1 MSKRTAALVAA
12 TGLCAILACHP
23 RADTTAGVREGRMVE
38 VTTRA
43 PEPLPLELSAEVRA
57 ELDRAQPAVATLQ
70 RGDVGAAAEAAER
83 MLADD
88 PNNPYLRAVRAISAY
103 PRAWAPIH
111 QYLWSILDDPRAI
124 VGLAS
129 VEARPALEAA
139 DRVLATVDAD
149 LAVVERVRGVQLD
162 LCVACLS
169 ADWNGDGTI
178 DERDAAQWEIEP
190 TGGSEPATRPTFRF
204 DDGDVAWLRG
214 MVAFQRAAI
223 AVTVGYD
230 MRELP
235 MLAATRLG
243 MTPTVRLRL
252 LDAARV
258 RSAGD
263 HLRAAAEHSLRARA
277 LYLEERDDAWEW
289 IASPTQGHHFLP
301 IRFTEAGYATWAEV
315 LNGIVA
321 LKDGRTGLDVGE
333 LASLGKEEVTVE
345 SPASIDLEAFFASPT
360 DIVID
365 TQLLAEARASRSEA
379 AYRAFF
385 TTLAGGHVTEG
396 LPATPLVTLADR
408 EAEEVE
414 LGVESWRAKRR
425 RMLAYN

>member
-23 RADTTAGVREGRMVE
+23 RADTTAGAREGRVVE

-70 RGDVGAAAEAAER
+70 RGDVAAATATAER

-88 PNNPYLRAVRAISAY
+88 PDNPYLRAVRAIGAY
-103 PRAWAPIH
+103 PRAFAPIH
-111 QYLWSILDDPRAI
+111 RYLWGILDDPRAI

-129 VEARPALEAA
+129 EDARPALAEAE
-139 DRVLATVDAD
+139 RVLAGIDGD
-149 LAVVERVRGVQLD
+149 LAVVERTRGMQLD

-169 ADWNGDGTI
+169 ADWDGDGAI
-178 DERDAAQWEIEP
+178 DDRDRAQWEIEDG
-190 TGGSEPATRPTFRF
+190 TAATAPTFRF

-214 MVAFQRAAI
+214 MIAFQRAAVAI
-223 AVTVGYD
+223 AVAYD

-289 IASPTQGHHFLP
+289 VASPTQGHHFLP

-315 LNGIVA
+315 LNEIVA
-321 LKDGRTGLDVGE
+321 LADGRTGLDVGE
-333 LASLGKEEVTVE
+333 LASLGKEDVAVE
-345 SPASIDLEAFFASPT
+345 SAASIDLAAFFASPT

-365 TQLLAEARASRSEA
+365 TALLAEARASRTEA

-385 TTLAGGHVTEG
+385 ATLVGGHVTED
-396 LPATPLVTLADR
+396 LTPTPLVRLADR
-408 EAEEVE
+408 EAEEVQ

-425 RMLAYN
+425 RMLTYN